1 MTSAV
6 DLSVPDFTEISDVA
20 LEALL
25 PQADG
30 AWSRQTKALMKR
42 LGADKLNLNSNWS
55 EVRGDWCCEA
65 CQRRKTEIARVSD
78 NGVLL
83 CQLDWHHDHLRDHA
97 KVVFRPLIDD
107 EDKTPEA
114 RALRRGIDACKDL
127 TMRFFT
133 TLLCADCNTAEGQA
147 KIRLKGLVP
156 AYFSFSP
163 REIARFIRVTP
174 NRMHTIDDQAAR
186 EVWLEVQDDVAERVA
201 FLDILTKRL
210 SSGGLRIEGSPY
222 YQSGIS
228 LSAVLA
234 GLASQQDQ
242 DALSLYRIK
251 GVIAQRSV
259 RQDGFGVSPRPKRA
273 PARTPTPEELATFR
287 ASQGVETPWRRA
299 PVDWRCE
306 VCRRDRSEVLRVSR
320 KGKWTGRLH
329 RAHVF
334 EVENDLDALFWR
346 LGSEDWRG
354 AFRSYKVVYICQDCR
369 QIITDLRTVD
379 PACSENALT
388 ISDLRAV
395 LVSVEPNRRHDV
407 DAVAARDRA
416 SRNNDYLSLID
427 DYNRHRSQSA
437 SLTIDLVTLTGE
449 YRMSHEEAM
458 TELAPA
464 VWAPGFDDD
473 QLRERLDWLLV
484 EGRRLGREDLEH
496 DAALLPIEAR

>member
-6 DLSVPDFTEISDVA
+6 DLSVPDFTEISD
-20 LEALL
+20 EAIETLL

-42 LGADKLNLNSNWS
+42 MGADKLNLNSNWAD
-55 EVRGDWCCEA
+55 VRRDWCCEA

-97 KVVFRPLIDD
+97 KGVFRPLIDD

-163 REIARFIRVTP
+163 QEIARFIRVTP
-174 NRMHTIDDQAAR
+174 NGMHTIDDQAAL

-201 FLDILTKRL
+201 FLDILTGRL
-210 SSGGLRIEGSPY
+210 SSGGQRIEGSPY
-222 YQSGIS
+222 YQLGVS

-251 GVIAQRSV
+251 GVIAERSV

-273 PARTPTPEELATFR
+273 PARTPTPEVLATFR
-287 ASQGVETPWRRA
+287 GDERPSIGVAKSADATGAKCFACQARANGRGGCTGITSSRSRTTPTPCSGGSVPRTGGV
-299 PVDWRCE
+299 PSGLT
-306 VCRRDRSEVLRVSR
+306 RSS
-320 KGKWTGRLH
+320 TS
-329 RAHVF
+329 A
-334 EVENDLDALFWR
+334 
-346 LGSEDWRG
+346 
-354 AFRSYKVVYICQDCR
+354 
-369 QIITDLRTVD
+369 RT
-379 PACSENALT
+379 
-388 ISDLRAV
+388 
-395 LVSVEPNRRHDV
+395 
-407 DAVAARDRA
+407 AAR
-416 SRNNDYLSLID
+416 SSPISG
-427 DYNRHRSQSA
+427 RS
-437 SLTIDLVTLTGE
+437 IPPVR
-449 YRMSHEEAM
+449 RM
-458 TELAPA
+458 
-464 VWAPGFDDD
+464 
-473 QLRERLDWLLV
+473 R
-484 EGRRLGREDLEH
+484 
-496 DAALLPIEAR
+496 